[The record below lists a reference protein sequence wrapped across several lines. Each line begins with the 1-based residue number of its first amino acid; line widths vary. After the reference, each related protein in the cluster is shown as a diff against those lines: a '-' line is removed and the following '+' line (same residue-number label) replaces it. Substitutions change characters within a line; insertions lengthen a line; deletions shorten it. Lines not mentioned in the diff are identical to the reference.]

1 MYKIAEKIAKK
12 EDALAIVDGS
22 SLGQVASQTLPNI
35 LATRYVTKTPV
46 LSPLIGLDKIEIEKI
61 CKKIGTF
68 DISILPSADCTAV
81 PNYPVTNADLKKFLD
96 VLDEIDFEEKVEE
109 VVSSIKTR
117 E

>member
-1 MYKIAEKIAKK
+1 M
-12 EDALAIVDGS
+12 
-22 SLGQVASQTLPNI
+22 
-35 LATRYVTKTPV
+35 PV

-61 CKKIGTF
+61 GKKIGTF

-81 PNYPVTNADLKKFLD
+81 PKYPETNTDLKKFLD
-96 VLDEIDFEEKVEE
+96 VLEEIDFEERVDE